1 MEGRPVLWIFL
12 LMICLPHLLGL
23 EGLAEDIL
31 KEVNEL
37 REEVG
42 LPPLK
47 LDERLSGKAYEY
59 LNAFLNGNTPQIV
72 YNCALLMITLPKNH
86 TFSSRFVAGLLLRKG
101 AGSARFKTAGLAVV
115 TTHDSVLIGLLLCE
129 RDFATQHIFNGTTT
143 PSDLER
149 SVFELVNELRVKYG
163 LSPLRWHEGLAS
175 VARAHSEDMGKR
187 GYFGHIDPEG
197 RDPWDRVRGAGIG
210 CTAVAE
216 NVFKAEGVPLEGVE
230 AMARMVVR
238 GWASSPGHLR
248 NMLGKWTHTGVG
260 VYVGNGTVYV
270 TQVFCEITED

>member
-1 MEGRPVLWIFL
+1 MEGRPVLWILL

-115 TTHDSVLIGLLLCE
+115 TTHAGQRGKFYRPPTE
-129 RDFATQHIFNGTTT
+129 A
-143 PSDLER
+143 DLQAYRAAE
-149 SVFELVNELRVKYG
+149 KA
-163 LSPLRWHEGLAS
+163 LA
-175 VARAHSEDMGKR
+175 AKD
-187 GYFGHIDPEG
+187 
-197 RDPWDRVRGAGIG
+197 
-210 CTAVAE
+210 
-216 NVFKAEGVPLEGVE
+216 
-230 AMARMVVR
+230 
-238 GWASSPGHLR
+238 
-248 NMLGKWTHTGVG
+248 
-260 VYVGNGTVYV
+260 
-270 TQVFCEITED
+270 